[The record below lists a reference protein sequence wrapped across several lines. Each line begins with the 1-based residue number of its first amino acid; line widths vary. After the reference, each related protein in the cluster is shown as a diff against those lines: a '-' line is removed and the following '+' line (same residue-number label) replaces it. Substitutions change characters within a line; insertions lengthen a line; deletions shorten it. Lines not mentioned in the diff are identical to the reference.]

1 MTARRGSPT
10 ARRRRLGAEL
20 RRLRDVSGYTIE
32 FVAERL
38 ECSASKI
45 SRIETG
51 QIGASPR
58 DVRDILTIYGVP
70 QPEVE
75 SLIQVAREA
84 RQKGWWQ
91 QYGVVLTGAYVGFE
105 AAADKIQ
112 AFEVVC
118 VPGLLQTDDY
128 ARCLMSVGNPTM
140 TNEEFESRVRI
151 RMQRQSLLTQDDPVD
166 LWVVLDEA
174 VLARL
179 VGGAEVMRRQ
189 LEHLA
194 TVAEWPNV
202 TIQVLPF
209 QLGAH
214 TGMEGAFCILRFAEE
229 VDPDMT
235 YVTMATGGVFQEKD
249 EEMARYESIFDRL
262 RQTALS
268 PEESVKLII
277 DRARELQ

>member
-20 RRLRDVSGYTIE
+20 RRLRDGSGFTIE
-32 FVAERL
+32 YVADKL

-58 DVRDILTIYGVP
+58 DVRDILNIYGVA
-70 QPEVE
+70 QTEVE
-75 SLIQVAREA
+75 SLVQVAREA

-91 QYGVVLTGAYVGFE
+91 SYGVVLTGAYVGFE
-105 AAADKIQ
+105 SAADKIETY
-112 AFEVVC
+112 EVLC
-118 VPGLLQTDDY
+118 VPGLLQTADY
-128 ARCLMSVGNPTM
+128 ARHLMRVGRPDM
-140 TNEEFESRVRI
+140 SDEEIDTRVRI
-151 RMQRQSLLTQDDPVD
+151 RLQRQSLLTQDEPID

-189 LEHLA
+189 LDHLA
-194 TVAEWPNV
+194 TMAERPNV
-202 TIQVLPF
+202 IIQVLPF
-209 QLGAH
+209 RAGAH
-214 TGMEGAFCILRFAEE
+214 SGMEGAFCILRFAEE

-249 EEMARYESIFDRL
+249 EEMQRYSFIFDRL
-262 RQTALS
+262 RQAALS

-277 DRARELQ
+277 DWARELQ

>member
-20 RRLRDVSGYTIE
+20 KRIRDGSGFTIE
-32 FVAERL
+32 SVAERL

-45 SRIETG
+45 SRIENG

-58 DVRDILTIYGVP
+58 DVRDILTIYGSS
-70 QPEVE
+70 QSEIE
-75 SLIQVAREA
+75 SLVQVAREA

-91 QYGVVLTGAYVGFE
+91 SYGVVLTGAYVGFE
-105 AAADKIQ
+105 AAADKIDTY
-112 AFEVVC
+112 EVLC
-118 VPGLLQTDDY
+118 VPGLLQTEEY
-128 ARCLMSVGNPTM
+128 ARYLYLVGNPDM
-140 TNEEFESRVRI
+140 SQEEIESRIRI
-151 RMQRQSLLTQDDPVD
+151 RQQRQSLLTQDEPVD
-166 LWVVLDEA
+166 LRVVLDEA

-189 LEHLA
+189 LERLA
-194 TVAEWPNV
+194 TEAERPNV

-209 QLGAH
+209 RAGAH
-214 TGMEGAFCILRFAEE
+214 SGMEGAFCILRFAEE

-249 EEMARYESIFDRL
+249 DEMARYSFIFDRL
-262 RQTALS
+262 LEAALS